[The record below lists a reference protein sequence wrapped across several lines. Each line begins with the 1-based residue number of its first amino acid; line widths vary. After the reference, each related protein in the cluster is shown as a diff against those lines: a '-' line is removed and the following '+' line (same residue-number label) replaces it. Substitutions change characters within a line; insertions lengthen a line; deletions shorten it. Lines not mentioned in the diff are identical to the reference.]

1 MEEENE
7 INWISIENYQW
18 MMIFALPFLLL
29 YNGERGYNK
38 TWAKYMFY
46 VFYPVHIWMLY
57 IIGQFV

>member
-1 MEEENE
+1 
-7 INWISIENYQW
+7 

-46 VFYPVHIWMLY
+46 VFYPVHIWTLY